1 MNGILD
7 TIRRKH
13 KTVDKDSEES
23 RFGNYSE
30 ADASLALLNQICD
43 TEFEISEQNVVD
55 ITVEY
60 DVFQQIQDLP
70 IFEERELTS
79 PCVWLLQKYSDQ
91 YSIQVRVTITED
103 QEVSVNPECL
113 FYTAD
118 EIHNDAICDFIRRIG
133 HFGPRIKVDLEGEE
147 PVLRYYLD

>member
-13 KTVDKDSEES
+13 KNVDQGSEDS

-30 ADASLALLNQICD
+30 ADASLEILNQICD
-43 TEFEISEQNVVD
+43 TEFDISEQNVVD
-55 ITVEY
+55 FTVGY

-79 PCVWLLQKYSDQ
+79 SCVWLLQKYSDQ

-103 QEVSVNPECL
+103 QEVSVTPECL

-118 EIHNDAICDFIRRIG
+118 SIHNSAVFGFIRRIG
-133 HFGPRIKVDLEGEE
+133 DVGPRTRVDLEGEE
-147 PVLRYYLD
+147 PVLRYYID